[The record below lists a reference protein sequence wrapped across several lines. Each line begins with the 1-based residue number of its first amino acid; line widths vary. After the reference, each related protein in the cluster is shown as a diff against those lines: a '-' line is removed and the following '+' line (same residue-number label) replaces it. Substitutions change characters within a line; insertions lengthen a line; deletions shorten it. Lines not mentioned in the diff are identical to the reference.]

1 MKRAILLVAMLVLGG
16 VSGYLVSSLP
26 TVFRCERYLSGLRFF
41 EKRDSSAAK
50 LSQLA
55 AGQAVD
61 ENLVQEQLETLQ
73 WQFPEG
79 EWDNALAAAGI
90 SPADFVS
97 RVREHERVLA
107 WIEQKVRDQIKVE
120 PPEVEAFYDAN
131 RSSFVSPIRRCA
143 RHIFFAAPNGSPA
156 SLVEEKQKAAEEVL
170 DRLGQGEA
178 FEAIATESEDEATKN
193 HGGDLNFFSENRMMP
208 EIWNALAA
216 QKVGGPA
223 ILVRSHLGF
232 HVIQLTDERPSRER
246 PLTEA
251 ATEIAGAVEN
261 GKRLAAVQ
269 GVRESLEEDAGP

>member
-1 MKRAILLVAMLVLGG
+1 MKRAILLLAMVVLGG

-26 TVFRCERYLSGLRFF
+26 AATRSERYLSGLRFF

-55 AGQAVD
+55 AGQTVD
-61 ENLVQEQLETLQ
+61 ENLVQEQLEILES
-73 WQFPEG
+73 QFPEG

-90 SPADFVS
+90 SPGDFVS
-97 RVREHERVLA
+97 RVREHERVLS
-107 WIEQKVRDQIKVE
+107 WIEQKVGNQIKVAS
-120 PPEVEAFYDAN
+120 PEVEAFYDAN
-131 RSSFVSPIRRCA
+131 RSSFVSPIRRRA
-143 RHIFFAAPNGSPA
+143 SHIFFAAPTGSPA

-193 HGGDLNFFSENRMMP
+193 RGGDLNFFSENRMMP

-232 HVIQLTDERPSRER
+232 HVIQLTDERPSREM
-246 PLTEA
+246 PLAEA

-261 GKRLAAVQ
+261 GNRLAAVQ
-269 GVRESLEEDAGP
+269 GVRESLEKDAGR